1 MEDLLIELDPVS
13 KKLQAQSVAE
23 MVAESHKLA
32 EQREF
37 ADARDLLRQALQ
49 MDASNHQ
56 ARSLLEKV
64 NAELKRIL
72 VRPKA
77 QQLVDQGRA
86 LLQEGNIQE
95 AKLAA
100 ENALHLDSSFDPAQ
114 ELNRV
119 IRQELDRAQLIA
131 GWLQSAKEKMAEG
144 LPDEA
149 DLLVGKV
156 LQAEPDNEQAIH
168 IQQQVT
174 QEKADRQRRLH
185 LLEQLQQA
193 RGLWTDQKF
202 VESIKLLT
210 DLALEFPNEEEI
222 SRLLETVREDYSEH
236 QKQQALLDARNL
248 LAAGR
253 YEDCISR
260 LTELQK
266 KYPQEPEILR
276 ILEDARRDLLNQRR
290 LQGLAEVKSVLARGQ
305 HDQCLSLLSALQKEF
320 PTEPEIPKLFEIVRE
335 DQAEQRRRQ
344 GVAEARKLLAARQF
358 AESSTFLSNLEKQFP
373 GNDEILKLQGAV
385 RDELAEQHKKQGLS
399 EARKLL
405 AAKQYD
411 ALFALLASL
420 QKEFPAEDE
429 IPKLEKLAREE
440 QAEQRKR
447 DGLARART
455 LLASGRHADSIV
467 VLTEL
472 QAAFPRDNAITKLL
486 ENARAD
492 QAEQQKQHQLAEA
505 RARLAAQSFDE
516 ATALLENLLRTHP
529 KDQAVLK
536 LRALVQREQEKH
548 ARAQRVQRELDALKK
563 LMSEKKYSDVTSRT
577 KDLLLEFPGETAF
590 TKLADF
596 AGTQQAQ
603 IEKERLL
610 AETVAKVRAMFDSAR
625 YEETMAAAQEG
636 LKAFPKNPDL
646 LQLAQQAEVQQR
658 KQEIRQH
665 IEQRVREIRVKINR
679 EKFSEA
685 IDLAKQTLVTFGP
698 DTGLSQL
705 LNSAEIEFEARE
717 KKRQQERTFAT
728 IRTLIE
734 AGNFDEANQTIDQ
747 ALDTQIVETFDPRLQ
762 RLSEQLTKAKS
773 KATDSPV
780 SHLSSATPGFSKEYA
795 FLQAPPTAPEP
806 TVKAVPQDSAIEQI
820 SAPQAPP
827 VPSVPPS
834 KTFEP
839 APASVPPPAPPVP
852 SVTKA
857 SPKPPPPPVTKVSP
871 EPPPP
876 QIVKPPKPPV
886 AQPSVE
892 KVFVAPVPPSPPV
905 KATHREKPPAPQP
918 APVTTS
924 RRPAAI
930 FGLVAVVVL
939 AASAGWYFTRSK
951 PVQPVAP
958 TPQAKT
964 QPAGPVVDPLEVQQ
978 RHELT
983 AAEKMIAENDL
994 ENALKTLQQ
1003 ASTLRGPLSSDIQKK
1018 LSDVQESMKDAHLRQ
1033 LRQGEEVAWQQAMTS
1048 VEQKR
1053 YTEAQK
1059 DLRQILSMPAGGVRK
1074 DDAQALS

>member
-1 MEDLLIELDPVS
+1 MLD
-13 KKLQAQSVAE
+13 
-23 MVAESHKLA
+23 
-32 EQREF
+32 
-37 ADARDLLRQALQ
+37 
-49 MDASNHQ
+49 
-56 ARSLLEKV
+56 
-64 NAELKRIL
+64 
-72 VRPKA
+72 
-77 QQLVDQGRA
+77 
-86 LLQEGNIQE
+86 
-95 AKLAA
+95 
-100 ENALHLDSSFDPAQ
+100 
-114 ELNRV
+114 
-119 IRQELDRAQLIA
+119 
-131 GWLQSAKEKMAEG
+131 
-144 LPDEA
+144 
-149 DLLVGKV
+149 
-156 LQAEPDNEQAIH
+156 
-168 IQQQVT
+168 
-174 QEKADRQRRLH
+174 
-185 LLEQLQQA
+185 
-193 RGLWTDQKF
+193 
-202 VESIKLLT
+202 
-210 DLALEFPNEEEI
+210 
-222 SRLLETVREDYSEH
+222 
-236 QKQQALLDARNL
+236 
-248 LAAGR
+248 
-253 YEDCISR
+253 
-260 LTELQK
+260 
-266 KYPQEPEILR
+266 
-276 ILEDARRDLLNQRR
+276 
-290 LQGLAEVKSVLARGQ
+290 
-305 HDQCLSLLSALQKEF
+305 
-320 PTEPEIPKLFEIVRE
+320 
-335 DQAEQRRRQ
+335 
-344 GVAEARKLLAARQF
+344 
-358 AESSTFLSNLEKQFP
+358 
-373 GNDEILKLQGAV
+373 
-385 RDELAEQHKKQGLS
+385 
-399 EARKLL
+399 
-405 AAKQYD
+405 
-411 ALFALLASL
+411 
-420 QKEFPAEDE
+420 
-429 IPKLEKLAREE
+429 
-440 QAEQRKR
+440 
-447 DGLARART
+447 
-455 LLASGRHADSIV
+455 
-467 VLTEL
+467 
-472 QAAFPRDNAITKLL
+472 
-486 ENARAD
+486 
-492 QAEQQKQHQLAEA
+492 
-505 RARLAAQSFDE
+505 
-516 ATALLENLLRTHP
+516 NLLRTHP

-596 AGTQQAQ
+596 AGAQQAQ

-839 APASVPPPAPPVP
+839 APASVPPPVPPVP

-886 AQPSVE
+886 AQPPVE
-892 KVFVAPVPPSPPV
+892 KVFCRASAAKPSRQSHTPGEAARTSACTSYNFTPASGHLRPRGRSSFGRIRGLV
-905 KATHREKPPAPQP
+905 FHSLQAGPACCADATGKNP
-918 APVTTS
+918 TS
-924 RRPAAI
+924 RTSSRSSRSSAA
-930 FGLVAVVVL
+930 
-939 AASAGWYFTRSK
+939 
-951 PVQPVAP
+951 P
-958 TPQAKT
+958 
-964 QPAGPVVDPLEVQQ
+964 
-978 RHELT
+978 
-983 AAEKMIAENDL
+983 
-994 ENALKTLQQ
+994 
-1003 ASTLRGPLSSDIQKK
+1003 
-1018 LSDVQESMKDAHLRQ
+1018 
-1033 LRQGEEVAWQQAMTS
+1033 
-1048 VEQKR
+1048 
-1053 YTEAQK
+1053 
-1059 DLRQILSMPAGGVRK
+1059 
-1074 DDAQALS
+1074 